1 MVCKILSTLT
11 VLIIKL
17 FILRSISDGDN
28 AINIKGIYDGHTTII
43 TKGIS
48 DGHTTI
54 NIKSMSD

>member
-1 MVCKILSTLT
+1 MVCKILSNLT
-11 VLIIKL
+11 VLIIKF

-28 AINIKGIYDGHTTII
+28 TINIKGIYDGHTTII

-54 NIKSMSD
+54 NAKSMSD